1 MKNTY
6 LLRKETIGIS
16 EDLSLWVP
24 KEGRLRCLWPER
36 IHNLG
41 NDVTVSGANKPST
54 STDVPK
60 HCPLSCLG
68 SLQAVH
74 TLPATRKPD
83 IGSRCCLEIPNSAYV
98 YLTTQAH
105 SSTWARKQAC
115 AMHNTQTSCPHHECL
130 GHAADVPA
138 NSEGL
143 SGSCSWP
150 HNCHMQPQA
159 QRGFLLVAQAP

>member
-54 STDVPK
+54 STDVPSTVL
-60 HCPLSCLG
+60 CPAWGPSRLCTRCPQQG
-68 SLQAVH
+68 S
-74 TLPATRKPD
+74 
-83 IGSRCCLEIPNSAYV
+83 
-98 YLTTQAH
+98 
-105 SSTWARKQAC
+105 
-115 AMHNTQTSCPHHECL
+115 QTSEAGAAMNVWVMQQMFLQILKDFLDLAP
-130 GHAADVPA
+130 GHITVT
-138 NSEGL
+138 
-143 SGSCSWP
+143 CSLRP
-150 HNCHMQPQA
+150 N
-159 QRGFLLVAQAP
+159 VASF